1 MEKAYYNLKMTR
13 CSICNVEGHRSPHC
27 NGVFITEWTEKLKR
41 YWIFGHHNSVE
52 NDEEVKLWAR
62 NYRFTKP
69 IINRLFDC
77 LRKCMRENRWVRINI
92 TDREQ
97 YTEMRFILNTP
108 TTILRTRVRI
118 EDYVRP
124 TELQIDINAIIAAQD
139 NERAERNRIRLVQQ
153 QERLVEVQRARE
165 VERQRIAADPNILV
179 RRNLQRE
186 FDRAN
191 VIMRRA
197 QAHVQQAFTPRSNPS
212 LIQIHMDTTE
222 QAYFVNDDCPICME
236 QQTPD
241 NTIAVDC
248 GHTFCV
254 TCLKQTMQGGGVQH
268 CCPSCRNPITKLRFK
283 PTITPDN
290 FNIISTHV
298 LNLI

>member
-1 MEKAYYNLKMTR
+1 MTI
-13 CSICNVEGHRSPHC
+13 CSICKVEGHRSPDC

-41 YWIFGHHNSVE
+41 YWMFGYHNSVE
-52 NDEEVKLWAR
+52 NDEEVKLWAQ
-62 NYRFTKP
+62 NYRFTMP
-69 IINRLFDC
+69 IINRLFAC
-77 LRKCMRENRWVRINI
+77 LLKCASEKRWFRFIR

-97 YTEMRFILNTP
+97 YAEMKFILNIP
-108 TTILRTRVRI
+108 GTILNCRARI
-118 EDYVRP
+118 WAYVRP
-124 TELQIDINAIIAAQD
+124 TERQIDINAIIAAHD
-139 NERAERNRIRLVQQ
+139 RERGERNRIREIQH
-153 QERLVEVQRARE
+153 QERLIEAQRARE

-191 VIMRRA
+191 ILMRRA
-197 QAHVQQAFTPRSNPS
+197 QAHVQEALTPRSKPS

-236 QQTPD
+236 PQTPD

-254 TCLKQTMQGGGVQH
+254 TCLKQTMQGGIQH

-283 PTITPDN
+283 PTITPVN